1 MVKIEVKKNGFFYI
15 LRNMTVI
22 TIKDTEESR
31 ELYNKETGGISVV
44 KENPTKIYIDWLEA
58 KTEEKRKNE
67 IEFTVLDNLST
78 AVKSITKMIEDG
90 IETPNIE
97 LMALGLE
104 ENNIKA
110 TQVSW
115 AKITE
120 EIIKSKK
127 GVKTAKKESV

>member
-31 ELYNKETGGISVV
+31 ELYNKETGGISMV
-44 KENPTKIYIDWLEA
+44 KEKPTKIYIDWLET
-58 KTEEKRKNE
+58 KTEEKRKNG

-97 LMALGLE
+97 LMGLGLE